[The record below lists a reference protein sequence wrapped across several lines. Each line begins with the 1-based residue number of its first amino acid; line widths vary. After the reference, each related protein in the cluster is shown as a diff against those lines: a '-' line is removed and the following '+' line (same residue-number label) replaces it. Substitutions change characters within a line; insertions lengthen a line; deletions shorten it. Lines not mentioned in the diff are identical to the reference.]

1 MVGSGCQVSKSYG
14 NFWPEVPTSTVI
26 YNLKLIFWSHLLWLA
41 SDPSQATHS
50 WVCLWVCVPSRTY
63 GWLWQYLPTGVTSN
77 STHPPTVSRLKTN
90 SALQMKAILSAQNEK
105 VVAFGLISP
114 KMFVFNGEKV
124 DSVITIH
131 LERARCCDLL
141 SSALKSPPI
150 SSHS

>member
-1 MVGSGCQVSKSYG
+1 MAGFRSIPGYSFLS
-14 NFWPEVPTSTVI
+14 
-26 YNLKLIFWSHLLWLA
+26 
-41 SDPSQATHS
+41 
-50 WVCLWVCVPSRTY
+50 VCLPALVGDSGSICQRESH
-63 GWLWQYLPTGVTSN
+63 PTP
-77 STHPPTVSRLKTN
+77 THPPTVSRLKTN
-90 SALQMKAILSAQNEK
+90 SVPQMKAVLSAQNEK

-124 DSVITIH
+124 DSIITIH